1 MIYKMC
7 FVLVAMLGFVGC
19 ADELGSSKEG
29 AGVPQIQSK
38 ALSPNFE
45 VTVEGAD
52 VPFEYSVLIEW
63 QEFTGTVRISEG
75 SKILAVLPS
84 SEKSFLHQKVPHD
97 SQQSYLLEQ
106 LSADGR
112 VLASIPLFVAV
123 PKDIVLTGEIKLQE
137 SMNIE
142 ANRIFLRSNLI
153 LYTLDRD
160 LFLSSEVL
168 VGENSLIQNYPKDLE
183 APRARNGRNGG
194 KIAIQAKESR
204 GSLRIVLNGEKGG
217 AGKDGMVT
225 VPGRHPGCM
234 GTNGG
239 QGGAAGILTVQI
251 SENSGMNI
259 TYENLQVPGGR
270 AGKRGVATGK
280 EPIDEIVPPPCHK
293 DAAPAVAGVVGERG
307 RVCLKLYPATKF
319 LCGE

>member
-7 FVLVAMLGFVGC
+7 FVLVAILGFVGC

-123 PKDIVLTGEIKLQE
+123 PKDVVLDGEIKLKE
-137 SMNIE
+137 SQNIE
-142 ANRIFLRSNLI
+142 ANRIFLKSRLV

-160 LFLSSEVL
+160 LHLSANVII
-168 VGENSLIQNYPKDLE
+168 GENGLIQNYPKDQ
-183 APRARNGRNGG
+183 ASSRGAKGRSGG
-194 KIAIQAKESR
+194 NIIIQAKESR
-204 GSLRIVLNGEKGG
+204 GSLRIALIGERGG
-217 AGKDGMVT
+217 DGKDGVIT
-225 VPGRHPGCM
+225 VPGRHPGCV

-239 QGGAAGILTVQI
+239 QGGKAGSLSAEIT
-251 SENSGMNI
+251 ENSGMNI
-259 TYENLQVPGGR
+259 TYENIQAPGGG
-270 AGKRGVATGK
+270 AGRRGVATGN
-280 EPIDEIVPPPCHK
+280 EPPDQIVHAPCHR
-293 DAAPAVAGVVGERG
+293 DSAPAVAGSVGEKG